1 MNKEVINNGY
11 VSKKKIRAEKKKD
24 DSTKSFPSVG
34 INWYPGHMAKTRRQ
48 IKEDLKLIDIVI
60 ELLDARIP
68 IASRNP
74 DIEEITK
81 GKKKIVIL
89 NKCDLSEEKENQRW
103 LSYFAKKGIPAVL
116 TDSQSGTGIGQVV
129 SKIEE
134 VMKDK
139 KEEMD
144 SKGRT
149 GRKIRAMI
157 LGIPNVGKS
166 SFINRIS
173 KRTLAGVGNKPGVT
187 KQKQWIR
194 INEKVELL
202 DTPGVLWPKFENNEV
217 ALHLAFTGSIKED
230 VLDRIEVAYEL
241 TKYLLEE
248 YPEKICQ
255 RYQLKEE
262 YIQEVMG
269 QDFQPENQ
277 NIYEIMQ
284 EIGRKRGCIISG
296 GNIDDEKT
304 AKILLDEFKNGVLGK
319 ITIEKADSKN

>member
-1 MNKEVINNGY
+1 MDMYQKR
-11 VSKKKIRAEKKKD
+11 KIRAEKKNN
-24 DSTKSFPSVG
+24 DSQKSFPSVG
-34 INWYPGHMAKTRRQ
+34 INWYPGHMAKTKRQ
-48 IKEDLKLIDIVI
+48 IIEDLKLIDIVV

-74 DIEEITK
+74 DMEEITK

-89 NKCDLSEEKENQRW
+89 NKCDLAEEKENQRW
-103 LSYFAKKGIPAVL
+103 LSYFAKRGIPAVL

-202 DTPGVLWPKFENNEV
+202 DTPGVLWPKFESNEV

-230 VLDRIEVAYEL
+230 VLDRVEVAYEL
-241 TKYLLEE
+241 TKYLLKE
-248 YPEKICQ
+248 YPQKLSQ

-262 YIQEVMG
+262 YIKEIME

-296 GNIDDEKT
+296 GNVDDEKT

-319 ITIEKADSKN
+319 ITIEKASIKN

>member
-1 MNKEVINNGY
+1 MDMYQKREMRKNKKMNE
-11 VSKKKIRAEKKKD
+11 D
-24 DSTKSFPSVG
+24 TLPSTS

-262 YIQEVMG
+262 YIKEVMG